1 MRLVAS
7 LLEIVNCV
15 KPRAISRDTFGDEAS
30 LKGSLGPEDCM
41 KSWHETKAI

>member
-15 KPRAISRDTFGDEAS
+15 KPRAISRDTFGEWG
-30 LKGSLGPEDCM
+30 LLERKFGSRGL
-41 KSWHETKAI
+41 HEIMA